1 MAKPKRDVAALVASA
16 LAETTTL
23 VPAPAS
29 KPAEAAPQLQPPP
42 GQGRELTQLTVQVP
56 RQLARDLKAAAALD
70 GTTLRAIIEAAA
82 AEWLAR
88 RAIARR

>member
-16 LAETTTL
+16 LAETTGSAPPP
-23 VPAPAS
+23 VPAS
-29 KPAEAAPQLQPPP
+29 KPVEAAPQRPEP
-42 GQGRELTQLTVQVP
+42 GRELTQLTVQVP

-70 GTTLRAIIEAAA
+70 GTTLRAVIEAAA

-88 RAIARR
+88 RAVARR